1 MSYKYFLAFL
11 RIFVGSLFIVS
22 GLVKANDTLGFSYKL
37 QEYFSPSVLN
47 LPFLA
52 QYALIFSAL
61 LCVLEIVLGFAVIFG
76 WYMRFTATILL
87 FLTIFFGFLTFY
99 SAYFDV
105 VHDCGCFGDALQGS
119 MGRRLTPW

>member
-61 LCVLEIVLGFAVIFG
+61 LCVLEIILGFAVIFG

-87 FLTIFFGFLTFY
+87 F
-99 SAYFDV
+99 
-105 VHDCGCFGDALQGS
+105 
-119 MGRRLTPW
+119 